1 MMKRTVLMLAALLCL
16 MSMMLTLGGCQ
27 IIDRIFGGDDGDE
40 ESDARI
46 ATLEEQALAI
56 GESIEALRLVDA
68 QLGAYID
75 ALEESGEGSEQSI
88 ASLKSNQSSLEGRI
102 KSLEDLRDGLATKEW
117 AEGAFATL
125 KQQVAVQ
132 NDLDSIRAS
141 LATVQTDLGD
151 TERELQS
158 AIAQSEEDIKAWVN
172 KEFYTKSDIDSKL
185 TVIEGSISNG
195 DDGLKAQIDEQK
207 TALAD
212 AKTELT
218 TAYQKAITDAITNNN
233 GVIDTKISDAITAAK
248 KDYDSKINDISARL
262 DTLAAQ
268 VEKNKDDIA
277 DILKRLDELE
287 AENQVLKNQIRCL
300 KDDHDW
306 DATKTTLAWNDD
318 LSACD
323 LHVECLNCGG
333 KFDVIQS
340 DLVLSG
346 NILTAKFKQEDQTL
360 DLTDTTK
367 LTNSQIQGAMVH
379 LVGDGTADSVDI
391 TLTLA
396 EGAGSKVFDAIRNG
410 LSGAK
415 DGSVNLTLN
424 GAKKIPSNAFRGC
437 TALGSIT
444 LGDSVKVISDRT
456 FLNCTSLTSVTIPE
470 GVTSID
476 IQTFYNCSSLETVTI
491 PKGVTGIGQEAF
503 YKCSSLKSVTIPSTV
518 TEMDKDAFGNCKA
531 LESVYYNGDIAG
543 WCKIEFANNYANPCA
558 QNADLYIGGTLL
570 TDLSIPED
578 VESIGYCAFVGCKS
592 LTSVTVPSTVT
603 KIGEGAFGYCPSL
616 KSVTVGGTIGEDMFY
631 ECPALDSVTLAE
643 GVTTINNSAFYGCKS
658 LKSIEFPS
666 TLTAINTNAFV
677 NSGLTSITIP
687 DTVKNIGENVF
698 KNCTSL
704 KTVTI
709 GKGIT
714 TIPKQTFYKCTALE
728 SVTIPSTVT
737 EIGQQAFYQCSS
749 LASISIPSG
758 VTTIGA
764 NAFCG
769 TALTAV
775 TIPNSVTSV
784 GEGMFKYCSQLKT
797 VVLGSGVFTIGRN
810 FFAACSS
817 LESIT
822 FFGEIK
828 SLSRSNVFNSNDT
841 EKITL
846 NFAQDQRVLTV
857 VDANYWGVAS
867 GASYVREITDEDAK
881 KDFCG
886 YKFKNIYTWAFA
898 DLSDLTT
905 DEIEKT
911 VGSMVSIGYR
921 DISISVPSD
930 NTADCFTA
938 INNAI
943 SGQVNGSICL
953 MISGD
958 GSKGI
963 DIGRE
968 AFAKCYALG
977 YLIIGDGINTIG
989 EHAFY
994 DCRYLKSLTITGN
1007 VDTMKAAVFFQ
1018 CDSLESVTISG
1029 SVNTIDGTF
1038 TMCRSLASLTITG
1051 SVNSI
1056 GDSTFYGCSK
1066 LTEVTLPKSI
1076 EYLGKGIFNQ
1086 CNNFT
1091 DGTISYAGT
1100 MEEWKSI
1107 NKFHDV
1113 DGDRYWTWLSN
1124 ITKVKCTDGTLSGDD
1139 VT

>member
-40 ESDARI
+40 E
-46 ATLEEQALAI
+46 
-56 GESIEALRLVDA
+56 
-68 QLGAYID
+68 
-75 ALEESGEGSEQSI
+75 
-88 ASLKSNQSSLEGRI
+88 
-102 KSLEDLRDGLATKEW
+102 
-117 AEGAFATL
+117 
-125 KQQVAVQ
+125 
-132 NDLDSIRAS
+132 
-141 LATVQTDLGD
+141 
-151 TERELQS
+151 
-158 AIAQSEEDIKAWVN
+158 
-172 KEFYTKSDIDSKL
+172 SDIDSKL

-396 EGAGSKVFDAIRNG
+396 EGASGKVFDAIRNG

-424 GAKKIPSNAFRGC
+424 GAKEIPNSAFKNC

-444 LGDSVKVISDRT
+444 LGGSVKKIYSSAFITCTSLKSAIIPEGVETIDIST
-456 FLNCTSLTSVTIPE
+456 FHNCTSLKT
-470 GVTSID
+470 
-476 IQTFYNCSSLETVTI
+476 
-491 PKGVTGIGQEAF
+491 
-503 YKCSSLKSVTIPSTV
+503 VTIPSTV
-518 TEMDKDAFGNCKA
+518 TKMDNNAFGNCKA

-543 WCKIEFANNYANPCA
+543 WCKIGFFNNYANPCA

-603 KIGEGAFGYCPSL
+603 EIGEGAFGYCPSL
-616 KSVTVGGTIGEDMFY
+616 KSVTVEGTIGKDMFY

-666 TLTAINTNAFV
+666 TLTDINTSAFV

-797 VVLGSGVFTIGRN
+797 VVLGSGVSTIGRN

-963 DIGRE
+963 DIGSE

>member
-117 AEGAFATL
+117 AEGAFVTL
-125 KQQVAVQ
+125 EQQVAVQ

-185 TVIEGSISNG
+185 TVIEGSISDG

-346 NILTAKFKQEDQTL
+346 NILTAKFDDMFKQEDQTL

-424 GAKKIPSNAFRGC
+424 GAKEIPNSAFKNC
-437 TALGSIT
+437 TALGSI
-444 LGDSVKVISDRT
+444 
-456 FLNCTSLTSVTIPE
+456 
-470 GVTSID
+470 
-476 IQTFYNCSSLETVTI
+476 
-491 PKGVTGIGQEAF
+491 
-503 YKCSSLKSVTIPSTV
+503 
-518 TEMDKDAFGNCKA
+518 
-531 LESVYYNGDIAG
+531 
-543 WCKIEFANNYANPCA
+543 
-558 QNADLYIGGTLL
+558 
-570 TDLSIPED
+570 
-578 VESIGYCAFVGCKS
+578 
-592 LTSVTVPSTVT
+592 
-603 KIGEGAFGYCPSL
+603 
-616 KSVTVGGTIGEDMFY
+616 
-631 ECPALDSVTLAE
+631 TLAE

-666 TLTAINTNAFV
+666 TLTDINTSAFV

-797 VVLGSGVFTIGRN
+797 VVLGSGVSTIGRN

-963 DIGRE
+963 DIGSE

-994 DCRYLKSLTITGN
+994 DCRYLK
-1007 VDTMKAAVFFQ
+1007 
-1018 CDSLESVTISG
+1018 
-1029 SVNTIDGTF
+1029 
-1038 TMCRSLASLTITG
+1038 SLTITG

>member
-396 EGAGSKVFDAIRNG
+396 EGASGKVFDAIRNG

-424 GAKKIPSNAFRGC
+424 GAKEIPNSAFKNC

-444 LGDSVKVISDRT
+444 LGGSVKKIYSSAFITCTSLKSAIIPEGVETIDIST
-456 FLNCTSLTSVTIPE
+456 FHNCTSLKT
-470 GVTSID
+470 
-476 IQTFYNCSSLETVTI
+476 
-491 PKGVTGIGQEAF
+491 
-503 YKCSSLKSVTIPSTV
+503 VTIPSTV
-518 TEMDKDAFGNCKA
+518 TKMDNNAFGNCKA

-543 WCKIEFANNYANPCA
+543 WCKIGFFNNYANPCA

-603 KIGEGAFGYCPSL
+603 EIGEGAFGYCPSL
-616 KSVTVGGTIGEDMFY
+616 KSVTVEGTIGEDMFY

-666 TLTAINTNAFV
+666 TLTDINTSAFV

-687 DTVKNIGENVF
+687 DTVENIGENVF

-797 VVLGSGVFTIGRN
+797 VVLGSGVSTIGRN

-963 DIGRE
+963 DIGSE